1 MRSSPRLAL
10 YGGTKWYTW
19 EQYNCNSTTTYTWNR
34 YSRISTYKWNKYN
47 AVSAGMKAYG
57 QTHPSYSNVTM
68 GRNMSDKSSCLL
80 YDTFT
85 IQSNKYNILYDNYDS
100 SVSYYDNNETLTSF
114 GGNTTDSGDWDSYY
128 GCLYRSISISQDSSD
143 NYIIELSDAAAYSY
157 YAGYNNYNDSYDFS
171 KEFVY
176 YYTYD
181 NSTGYYKI
189 YRASFLLSQYA
200 NVGVNNNTCYSIQC
214 IYTPILSDISAA
226 NMVYA
231 DGSQIYRLYSGEIA
245 TSTSGVGKVTF
256 TGSSYSSFL
265 GGTYALEQSYAQG
278 STSYGTVTSTSSS
291 TYPNNGKHTDGY
303 WYVYNSVSYSKGST
317 QYSDVSSTNRS
328 AYPDNSYSGSYWY
341 VYSTSSTS
349 YSQGSTLYGTV
360 KSKDESTYPTN
371 GRHSDGYWYISI

>member
-1 MRSSPRLAL
+1 MRTSPRLAL

-34 YSRISTYKWNKYN
+34 YSRISNYKWNKYN

-57 QTHPSYSNVTM
+57 QTHSSYSDVTI

-85 IQSNKYNILYDNYDS
+85 IQSNYYIFYDNYDS
-100 SVSYYDNNETLTSF
+100 SVSFSDNNETLTFF
-114 GGNTTDSGDWDSYY
+114 GGNTADDSDFDSYY
-128 GCLYRSISISQDSSD
+128 NCLYRSISISQNSSG
-143 NYIIELSDAAAYSY
+143 NYVIELSDAASYAY
-157 YAGYNNYNDSYDFS
+157 YATYSSSFYDFS

-176 YYTYD
+176 FYTYD
-181 NSTGYYKI
+181 DSTGYYKI
-189 YRASFLLSQYA
+189 YRAANLICTYISSLSS
-200 NVGVNNNTCYSIQC
+200 CYSISC
-214 IYTPILSDISAA
+214 IYTPILSNIPAGS
-226 NMVYA
+226 MVA
-231 DGSQIYRLYSGEIA
+231 SDGPQVYRLYSGEIA
-245 TSTSGVGKVTF
+245 TSNSGLGKVTF
-256 TGSSYSSFL
+256 TGENGSSFL
-265 GGTYALEQSYAQG
+265 GGGYALEQSYAQG

-349 YSQGSTLYGTV
+349 YSQGSTLYGTA
-360 KSKDESTYPTN
+360 KSKNESTYPSN
-371 GRHSDGYWYISI
+371 GRHSDGYWYVLIT